1 MSKKDYYEILGL
13 AKEATD
19 ADLKR
24 CYRKLARQYHPD
36 VNKEAGA
43 EEMFKELS
51 EAYAVLSDP
60 QQRAAYD
67 RYGHA
72 GLSGFQGGGGY
83 QGGFEGFG
91 GLGDIFEAF
100 FGRGRDPFQS
110 QRGGGSRSR
119 AERGSDLRLDLEV
132 EFRDAIF
139 GIERE
144 INLQHLEPCET
155 CTGSG
160 LEPGTDV
167 VSCQMCRGSGQIQ
180 QHQRTAFGTFTHI
193 ATCPKCQGK
202 GNIAE
207 NPCKTCKGAGRS
219 QKKKALKIKIPPGID
234 SGVRLHVSGEG
245 DAGLSGGP
253 AGDLYIV
260 LHVQADPE
268 GVFEREEQHIYT
280 HASVGYAQASLGD
293 KIEIPT
299 LEGPTQLEIPA
310 GTQPGT
316 IFTLKN
322 KGVPYLN
329 NSAMRGDLLVTVDV
343 AVPRKVAGE
352 EKALL
357 ESLFVLE
364 KGLSQ
369 GEGGF
374 SFNEEG
380 GLATA
385 EKSGNGN
392 KDHKKHGFFD
402 VLKETWKSHQHSKE
416 D

>member
-1 MSKKDYYEILGL
+1 VSKKDYYEVLGL
-13 AKEATD
+13 SREATD
-19 ADLKR
+19 ADLKKT
-24 CYRKLARQYHPD
+24 YRRLARQYHPD
-36 VNKEAGA
+36 VNKEPGA
-43 EEMFKELS
+43 EEMFKEIS

-60 QQRAAYD
+60 QQKAAYD
-67 RYGHA
+67 RFGHA
-72 GLSGFQGGGGY
+72 GLGGFQGGY
-83 QGGFEGFG
+83 QGGFDGFG

-110 QRGGGSRSR
+110 QRGGGGSSRSR

-139 GIERE
+139 GMERE
-144 INLQHLEPCET
+144 INLQHLESCDTCE
-155 CTGSG
+155 GSG
-160 LEPGTDV
+160 LEPGTNV
-167 VSCQMCRGSGQIQ
+167 VSCPMCRGSGQIQ

-207 NPCKTCKGAGRS
+207 TPCKSCKGAGRE
-219 QKKKALKIKIPPGID
+219 QKKKTLKIKIPPGID

-260 LHVQADPE
+260 LHVLSDAE
-268 GVFEREEQHIYT
+268 GVFERQEQNIYT
-280 HASVGYAQASLGD
+280 HVSVGYAQAALGD
-293 KIEIPT
+293 RIEIPT
-299 LEGPTQLEIPA
+299 LEGPTTLEIPA

-316 IFTLKN
+316 VFTLKN
-322 KGVPYLN
+322 KGVPFLN
-329 NSAMRGDLLVTVDV
+329 NSALRGDLLVTVEV
-343 AVPRKVAGE
+343 AVPQKVGGE

-364 KGLSQ
+364 KGLSR

-374 SFNEEG
+374 SMQEDG
-380 GLATA
+380 GLVTA
-385 EKSGNGN
+385 EKSTQRG
-392 KDHKKHGFFD
+392 KEKKHGFFD
-402 VLKETWKSHQHSKE
+402 VLKETWKSHHPGKE